1 MILEIPAGK
10 IDPGEG
16 QNPEMTAARELEEET
31 GYRAKSLSHLTSM
44 YLSPGFA
51 NEVLHIYH
59 AQGVEKVEN
68 PLAQDE
74 DEVLELYHLT
84 LEEAQQAMKD
94 QLICDAKTIY
104 AIQYWELLTKGKSRD
119 RLMAK
124 GPLITRSELRKRQ
137 QAQASESLKKQRK
150 AETAYQQEEK
160 KIASFYRKESKKNK
174 PITKTRISER
184 EKTTK
189 WNSFLM
195 KSLIIVILMLCVVF
209 LAIAFI

>member
-1 MILEIPAGK
+1 MEELRRELVFHPGGVGIIAFDEQDRLLLVKQFRKPLENDFGDSSWK

-104 AIQYWELLTKGKSRD
+104 AIQYWELLTKGK
-119 RLMAK
+119 
-124 GPLITRSELRKRQ
+124 
-137 QAQASESLKKQRK
+137 
-150 AETAYQQEEK
+150 
-160 KIASFYRKESKKNK
+160 
-174 PITKTRISER
+174 
-184 EKTTK
+184 
-189 WNSFLM
+189 
-195 KSLIIVILMLCVVF
+195 
-209 LAIAFI
+209 

>member
-1 MILEIPAGK
+1 MEIPAGK

-104 AIQYWELLTKGKSRD
+104 AIQYWELLTVGQSRD